1 MLAEQVKKIQIKD
14 YSYELP
20 DERIAKFPLEKRDQS
35 KLLIANQAPTQASQ
49 AVPDLETSSTTTQQ
63 AYQIDQYLNLA
74 KHLPAN
80 SFLVFN
86 NTKVVEARILFQK
99 PTGGVIELFCLEPD
113 SVYPDITTAMLQ
125 KGTVQWKCLVG
136 GAKKWKEEFLEKTII
151 DQGQA
156 ITLRARRVTQGAE
169 AYLIEFSWSN
179 VQMSFAELLH
189 IAGLIPL
196 PPYLNRVAENS
207 DADRYQT
214 VYAKHDGSVAAPTAG
229 LHFTEGVFTSL
240 AAKGITKDFVTLHVG
255 AGTFKPVKADAMEDH
270 EMHAEFIDVSNAFIE
285 NLISRLG
292 NPIVPVGT
300 TSMRTLESLYWLG
313 LKTMAN
319 PTIKLSEL
327 TVYQWDP
334 YEENNKDVTHNNS
347 DADSHSNAGTVSANI
362 ALASLLQWMQTQK
375 MTQLI
380 TKTQIIIAPGYQ
392 FRICSGLITNFHQ
405 PQSTLLLL
413 VAALI
418 GDTWKNLYDHAL
430 NNDFRFLSY
439 GDGCLI
445 WNAR

>member
-20 DERIAKFPLEKRDQS
+20 DERIAKFPLENRDHS
-35 KLLIANQAPTQASQ
+35 KLLIAEPGKPYHQ
-49 AVPDLETSSTTTQQ
+49 
-63 AYQIDQYLNLA
+63 DQYLNLA
-74 KHLPAN
+74 NHLPAN

-113 SVYPDITTAMLQ
+113 NIYPDITSAMLQ

-156 ITLRARRVTQGAE
+156 ITLRARRVAQGAE

-179 VQMSFAELLH
+179 AQMSFAELLH

-207 DADRYQT
+207 DAERYQT

-229 LHFTEGVFTSL
+229 LHFTEGVFASL
-240 AAKGITKDFVTLHVG
+240 AAKGVTKDFVTLHVG

-270 EMHAEFIDVSNAFIE
+270 EMHAEFIDVSDAFIE
-285 NLISRLG
+285 NLLSRLA

-319 PTIKLSEL
+319 PTISLADL
-327 TVYQWDP
+327 TVHQWDP
-334 YEENNKDVTHNNS
+334 YERNE
-347 DADSHSNAGTVSANI
+347 AISASI
-362 ALASLLQWMQTQK
+362 ALESLLQWMKALQLTR
-375 MTQLI
+375 LI

-392 FRICSGLITNFHQ
+392 FRICRGLITNFHQ

-418 GDTWKNLYDHAL
+418 GDTWKNLYNHAM
-430 NNDFRFLSY
+430 NNEFRFLSY

-445 WNAR
+445 WKAF

>member
-20 DERIAKFPLEKRDQS
+20 DERIAKFPLDNRDQS
-35 KLLIANQAPTQASQ
+35 KLLIANQP
-49 AVPDLETSSTTTQQ
+49 
-63 AYQIDQYLNLA
+63 YQIDQYLNLA
-74 KHLPAN
+74 QHLPAN

-113 SVYPDITTAMLQ
+113 ESYADITTAMLQ

-151 DQGQA
+151 DQGQT
-156 ITLRARRVTQGAE
+156 ITLRARRVAQGAE

-179 VQMSFAELLH
+179 EQMSFAELLH

-196 PPYLNRVAENS
+196 PPYLNRQAENS
-207 DADRYQT
+207 DAERYQT

-229 LHFTEGVFTSL
+229 LHFTEGVFASL
-240 AAKGITKDFVTLHVG
+240 ASKGIQKDFVTLHVG
-255 AGTFKPVKADAMEDH
+255 AGTFKPVKADAMQDH
-270 EMHAEFIDVSNAFIE
+270 EMHAEFIDVSISFIE
-285 NLISRLG
+285 NLLSRLG
-292 NPIVPVGT
+292 DPIVPVGT

-313 LKTMAN
+313 GKTISN
-319 PTIKLSEL
+319 PSISLAEL
-327 TVYQWDP
+327 AVYQWDP
-334 YEENNKDVTHNNS
+334 YERNEVIPAS
-347 DADSHSNAGTVSANI
+347 I
-362 ALASLLQWMQTQK
+362 ALASLLQWMKALQLIR
-375 MTQLI
+375 LI

-413 VAALI
+413 VSALI
-418 GDTWKNLYDHAL
+418 GDKWKDLYDHAMK
-430 NNDFRFLSY
+430 NDFRFLSY

-445 WNAR
+445 WNVS

>member
-14 YSYELP
+14 YSYALP
-20 DERIAKFPLEKRDQS
+20 DERIAKFPLENRDQS
-35 KLLIANQAPTQASQ
+35 KLLIAESGKPYHQ
-49 AVPDLETSSTTTQQ
+49 
-63 AYQIDQYLNLA
+63 DQYLNLA
-74 KHLPAN
+74 NHLPAS

-99 PTGGVIELFCLEPD
+99 STGGVIELFCLEPD
-113 SVYPDITTAMLQ
+113 SIYPDITSAMLQ

-156 ITLRARRVTQGAE
+156 ITLRARRVSQGGE

-179 VQMSFAELLH
+179 AHMSFAELLH

-196 PPYLNRVAENS
+196 PPYLNRVAEQT
-207 DADRYQT
+207 DAERYQT

-229 LHFTEGVFTSL
+229 LHFTEGVFASL

-270 EMHAEFIDVSNAFIE
+270 EMHAEFIDVSVSFIK
-285 NLISRLG
+285 NLLSRLSD
-292 NPIVPVGT
+292 PIVPVGT
-300 TSMRTLESLYWLG
+300 TSMRTLESLFWLG

-319 PTIKLSEL
+319 PTISLTDL
-327 TVYQWDP
+327 TVQQWDP
-334 YEENNKDVTHNNS
+334 YERNETI
-347 DADSHSNAGTVSANI
+347 SASI
-362 ALASLLQWMQTQK
+362 ALASLLQWMKAQQLTR
-375 MTQLI
+375 LI

-418 GDTWKNLYDHAL
+418 GDTWKELYNHAM
-430 NNDFRFLSY
+430 NNEFRFLSY

-445 WNAR
+445 WNAS